1 MKFVKWFLVILILIN
16 TLLVFVNVINPT
28 WAVTQI
34 NHWLESTNSSERL
47 LNQEAIKNT
56 PSISLGGEV
65 STVIET
71 QAAQKN

>member
-34 NHWLESTNSSERL
+34 NHLLEPTNSSERL